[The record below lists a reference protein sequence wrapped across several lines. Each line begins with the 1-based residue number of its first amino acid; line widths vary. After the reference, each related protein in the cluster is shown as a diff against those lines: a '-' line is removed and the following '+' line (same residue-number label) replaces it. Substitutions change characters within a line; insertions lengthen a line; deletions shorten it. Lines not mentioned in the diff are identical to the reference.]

1 MMLLD
6 VVRCCAEYR
15 AVGTWK
21 QGGDDCPPALGL
33 FFKGQFISKYIFG
46 AVNSPEK
53 TLKQFDLR

>member
-33 FFKGQFISKYIFG
+33 FLKGQFISKYIFG

-53 TLKQFDLR
+53 R